1 MDTLSLWN
9 PTPERVEEVSRCLLG
24 SEFLKSRN
32 VPRLTASPDPM
43 TQNALFSA
51 STTVRAAPCRPI
63 TRSTQG
69 LDFLHHHPPSSA
81 PGRISRELLKAQRND
96 LLHFVLCLL
105 FCLF

>member
-1 MDTLSLWN
+1 
-9 PTPERVEEVSRCLLG
+9 
-24 SEFLKSRN
+24 
-32 VPRLTASPDPM
+32 M

-63 TRSTQG
+63 TRPTQG

-81 PGRISRELLKAQRND
+81 PDRISRELLKAQRGD